1 MPGRDANTARELYGC
16 LSEAAERKLSQP
28 NVEKEVTVGWP
39 LSVPG
44 RKPAV
49 LRLEPPLSPRTG

>member
-1 MPGRDANTARELYGC
+1 MN
-16 LSEAAERKLSQP
+16 EAAARHRNRTRRRKLSQP
-28 NVEKEVTVGWP
+28 NVEKELTVGWP
-39 LSVPG
+39 SSVPG